1 MMETTNPTE
10 TEQTINLAEY
20 YHLLLKHKW
29 TIVVCVII
37 ATIVVL
43 WQNSRIVPIY
53 RATTTMIIDKESA
66 KSPITGR
73 RMNYESYIS
82 ESMTFNTHFEL
93 IKSQEV
99 MERVIKK
106 LKLDR
111 MGKKKEKEEFSE
123 INPLKQF
130 LSQFMKNIRLLFN
143 GNPKRKP
150 QKVLVSPE
158 DKLVRLARS
167 LGGMVQVRPVE
178 DTRLLRIRVTGL
190 SPKMTMDIANATAR
204 SYIEFNT
211 DNRMKASQSTL
222 TWLTDHL
229 YELKKNLED
238 AESEFLVYKQSA
250 KLISIEDSQKLI
262 AERIRD
268 FNDEYL
274 KARNRRLELD
284 AKLAQL
290 RRISKSGGDV
300 PHLRSLVAN
309 ELINDLYGQLVNA
322 DVALSRLSKV
332 YKSKHPKVVEVKTKI
347 ENVRRKLHEELRKEV
362 DSLKAERAV
371 LLSKEKVLQKTMSD
385 FEQEGMDTNKK
396 QLKYTILKRNVEMNQ
411 KMYDTLLSRLKEANI
426 AGNIDVSNI
435 RIVEK
440 ALLPGF
446 PVSPNKK
453 RNLLL
458 GIVFGLMVG
467 VGIGFLREYID
478 RTLRTEEDV
487 QKYLGLPVLSVIPM
501 AGQAEG
507 KPYYGSYGSRER
519 TKNSDS
525 SKLKAQS
532 SKQKIKNPSYS
543 QPKPLSPQRE
553 R

>member
-43 WQNSRIVPIY
+43 WHNSNAMPIY
-53 RATTTMIIDKESA
+53 RATATMIIDKEDRA
-66 KSPITGR
+66 SPITGR
-73 RMNYESYIS
+73 RTDWESYLS
-82 ESMTFNTHFEL
+82 ETMTFNTHFEL

-111 MGKKKEKEEFSE
+111 MDKKKEKEEFAE

-143 GNPKRKP
+143 GNSKKKP

-167 LGGMVQVRPVE
+167 LGGMVQVEPVE
-178 DTRLLRIRVTGL
+178 STRLLRIHVTGF
-190 SPKMTMDIANATAR
+190 SPKMTMDMANATAQ

-211 DNRMKASQSTL
+211 DNRMKASQHTL

-250 KLISIEDSQKLI
+250 KLISMEDSQKLI
-262 AERIRD
+262 AERISD
-268 FNDEYL
+268 FNDAYL

-284 AKLAQL
+284 AKLAQV

-332 YKSKHPKVVEVKTKI
+332 YKSKHPKVVEVKTNI

-458 GIVFGLMVG
+458 GIVFGLMIG

-487 QKYLGLPVLSVIPM
+487 QKYLGLPVLSVIPL

-507 KPYYGSYGSRER
+507 KPYYGFYGIRER

-525 SKLKAQS
+525 SKLKAPNAKRAHS
-532 SKQKIKNPSYS
+532 
-543 QPKPLSPQRE
+543 
-553 R
+553 